1 VCGSCANFDP
11 YIFEEGAPEDPY
23 NPFEMWWKYAKF
35 PLAGGVAALITGCVY
50 GFYTL
55 VDVYVLK
62 FPDFWLKGRTDGCSE
77 EEYNA
82 TYQPDEVHSTWG
94 FARGK
99 IYVTLSTAIGATTLL
114 MSLAI
119 RARKRSERN
128 LIDWPVLDVREEVHL
143 RNPTKDN
150 DYSISFVQ
158 WPYYFVCQL
167 GRYHGMCWKM
177 NQKIRVHE
185 EIQSA
190 NSFKSPK
197 KITRSDA
204 EK

>member
-1 VCGSCANFDP
+1 
-11 YIFEEGAPEDPY
+11 
-23 NPFEMWWKYAKF
+23 MWWKYAKF

-62 FPDFWLKGRTDGCSE
+62 FPGETTEDQSELHCVHSYSLCKPHFSFSDFWLKGRTDGCSE

-128 LIDWPVLDVREEVHL
+128 MIDWPVLDVREEVHL

-167 GRYHGMCWKM
+167 GRYRGMWWKM

-185 EIQSA
+185 EVQSTS
-190 NSFKSPK
+190 SFKSPK
-197 KITRSDA
+197 KFTRSDT